1 MKRFLLVILA
11 ITLLLSVI
19 DARAQRGA
27 RTDWNT
33 KGPWAATRQDAT
45 REPKTPFKIF
55 DNVYY
60 VGLQTVCAYL
70 VTTNNGLVLI
80 DTTYAETAD
89 AVLNSIRTLGF
100 NPSDIKY
107 IFVTHSHTDHLGGA
121 AKINQVGGARVGMSA
136 EGCAVA
142 NRRAIEKDLVLK
154 DGETIK
160 VGDASFKFY
169 VTPGHTPGATSI
181 EYQVRDGGKT
191 YRALS
196 PGGLGMQFG
205 PAETPVFLK
214 SVERLK
220 QLGPWDAMISN
231 HPWLMPRT
239 LDEIQKDL
247 ASRHGGPHPAVLGP
261 AKINAWF
268 DNVINVTKLKLAAG
282 E

>member
-1 MKRFLLVILA
+1 MKRLLLLILA
-11 ITLLLSVI
+11 TTLLLSVT
-19 DARAQRGA
+19 DARAQRGP

-33 KGPWAATRQDAT
+33 KGPWANTRQDAT
-45 REPKTPFKIF
+45 RESRTPFKIF

-70 VTTNNGLVLI
+70 VTTNAGLVLI
-80 DTTYAETAD
+80 DTTWEETAD
-89 AVLNSIRTLGF
+89 AVLNNIRTLGF
-100 NPSDIKY
+100 KPSDIKY

-121 AKINQVGGARVGMSA
+121 AKIKQVSGARVAMSA
-136 EGCAVA
+136 EDWAVK
-142 NRRAIEKDLVLK
+142 NRPAIETDLVLK

-214 SVERLK
+214 SIERLK

-231 HPWLMPRT
+231 HPWLMPVT
-239 LDEIQKDL
+239 LDEIQKGL
-247 ASRHGGPHPAVLGP
+247 AARRGGPNPAVLGP
-261 AKINAWF
+261 QKINAWF
-268 DNVINVTKLKLAAG
+268 DQVIAVTKQKLAAG